1 MKMSYS
7 RHLYSL
13 KGFLCSSLLLFCC
26 ARSAVAQEWSQITPP
41 VADAPAVVEFFSF
54 YCPPCFA
61 FSQTL
66 GVDQAIRNVLPEGD
80 RMVKYHVSQLG
91 PLGPE
96 LTRAWALAMVMKK
109 TEPVESAL
117 FTAGMRNRSLNSAE
131 DIRDVFMAVTG
142 ISKEEYDQKINSPEV
157 KEMVELQER
166 LFREYGVTG
175 TPSVNVLGRY
185 HINNAAFRAFTAEE
199 FRKHYSSVVYQ
210 LLTGSEVSG

>member
-1 MKMSYS
+1 MMMNYTKN
-7 RHLYSL
+7 LYSL
-13 KGFLCSSLLLFCC
+13 KIILFSSLLLFGCV
-26 ARSAVAQEWSQITPP
+26 RSAVAQEWTQITPP

-66 GVDQAIRNVLPEGD
+66 GVDQAIRNILPEGD
-80 RMVKYHVSQLG
+80 RMIKYHVSQLG

-109 TEPVESAL
+109 TEPVETAL
-117 FTAGMRNRSLNSAE
+117 FNARMQNRSLHSAE
-131 DIRDVFMAVTG
+131 DIREVFMAVTR

-185 HINNAAFRAFTAEE
+185 HINNAAFSAFTAEE
-199 FRKHYSSVVYQ
+199 FRKHYSSVVHQ
-210 LLTGSEVSG
+210 LLTSSEVSG